1 MSGAFAKTRR
11 EKEIRKPPTGN
22 WKPATANRKL
32 FSQAVLNRLYDCPAY
47 LGWCCEPVIML

>member
-11 EKEIRKPPTGN
+11 EKEIRQPPTE
-22 WKPATANRKL
+22 NRKL